1 MASNYKKVSK
11 PKGSYSKDR
20 GSVYKWLFANPAA
33 TARKYGAAAGQR
45 AQANLSYAARIYS
58 QDRQGGGGGLS
69 NMPIASNSQILGNQ
83 GGGGSGYYR
92 SSYRP
97 YSRSYGGYSYGYG
110 GGGGGAPL
118 TTTSTD
124 TRTTTV
130 GPQEA
135 RARVFS
141 VMQELLG
148 RNALP
153 AEQSLLEQALKAY
166 EQANPTVTTTT
177 STKSADG
184 ASDTS
189 TTTVSEGASDAGRQQ
204 AIKEKAM
211 SSFDKERFSYQAA
224 TTYMDALMKA
234 IDNPFAEG

>member
-1 MASNYKKVSK
+1 MAKPSVFSNILKTTRSIRDRT
-11 PKGSYSKDR
+11 YSSPWR
-20 GSVYKWLFANPAA
+20 MV
-33 TARKYGAAAGQR
+33 AGT
-45 AQANLSYAARIYS
+45 SGI
-58 QDRQGGGGGLS
+58 
-69 NMPIASNSQILGNQ
+69 PIATREQILGNR
-83 GGGGSGYYR
+83 GSSSGSSYYR

-184 ASDTS
+184 TSDTS

-224 TTYMDALMKA
+224 TTYMDALMSA